1 MGKTICVACDGKGTV
16 SGNIICAT
24 CSGTGLVDTFEWW
37 KPRGP
42 RGPTSPSEPVTGL
55 LRIFALILVA
65 GAGYATYLA
74 YQNAPGSGGDKAF
87 TASITFGLLALGI
100 IIVVRVLQH
109 ALVVGIVLAVLVGI
123 DFAMNDGGFTN
134 GVVSLAGPAA
144 EEVMGWLR
152 YLVLGPG

>member
-1 MGKTICVACDGKGTV
+1 MAQALCPSCSGKGSV
-16 SGNIICAT
+16 DNFVCGFCG
-24 CSGTGLVDTFEWW
+24 GTGFVKSPGGGGGGD
-37 KPRGP
+37 GP
-42 RGPTSPSEPVTGL
+42 PLPPGLPITGL

-65 GAGYATYLA
+65 CAGYATFLA
-74 YQNAPGSGGDKAF
+74 YQNAPGSGSDKVF
-87 TASITFGLLALGI
+87 TASITFGLLGLGI

-134 GVVSLAGPAA
+134 GAVSLAGPAA